1 MQHYHSSSSPLH
13 SSYVRREYRGSRYLL
28 PLFHRKRL
36 SLDSKV
42 AFRCPVLLE
51 LVLLE
56 QVQPEQPEQVGP
68 QRVALLEQLEPE
80 QVPLVLAEP
89 CQ

>member
-51 LVLLE
+51 LVLVLVLVPLELE
-56 QVQPEQPEQVGP
+56 QPEPEQPEL
-68 QRVALLEQLEPE
+68 VALLEQPE
-80 QVPLVLAEP
+80 LVLAEP
-89 CQ
+89 YQ

>member
-1 MQHYHSSSSPLH
+1 MP
-13 SSYVRREYRGSRYLL
+13 
-28 PLFHRKRL
+28 PLFHRMQL
-36 SLDSKV
+36 NLHSKV
-42 AFRCPVLLE
+42 AFRCP
-51 LVLLE
+51 VLLE

-89 CQ
+89 EPCQ